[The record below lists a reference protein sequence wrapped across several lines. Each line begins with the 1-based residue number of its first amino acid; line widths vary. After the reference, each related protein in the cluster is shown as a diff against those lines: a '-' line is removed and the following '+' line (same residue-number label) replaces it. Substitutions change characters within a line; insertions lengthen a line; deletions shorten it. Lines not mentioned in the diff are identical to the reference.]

1 MEYVLSTNDPQQFP
15 GTVPSSGF
23 LPPDD
28 AFPAERA
35 SGPEVL
41 VNLPGDGLAGWSRKV
56 VGVLRRGWQQQL
68 AIFTITH
75 ALPSFVLYALAVVG
89 LLALWNSDVAR
100 AAAVDDALAEKLV
113 VRILIVVGLMM
124 LMALPLRLLG
134 YAAATWSAVRQ
145 AAGLP
150 AQLSRALWFGLR
162 RVPVMFAWSLVAYV
176 LTFVVVFLVL
186 LCFAS
191 AFSVA
196 GLVPAVIVLGYLM
209 MITGMVGP
217 AVLFEHRRPLV
228 RAFDTV
234 NNAFWPTVVRLA
246 VPGVVLFLAYRY
258 NQVIDGAAT
267 MSGFAGTIGERAG
280 FAFAAV
286 AASAA
291 LELPV
296 AMLLFPTVLVTYVE
310 RRAVAAPNLRT
321 PHLLDELG

>member
-1 MEYVLSTNDPQQFP
+1 MSINDPQPLP
-15 GTVPSSGF
+15 GAVPSSGF

-28 AFPAERA
+28 AFPVERA

-41 VNLPGDGLAGWSRKV
+41 VNLPGEGLTGWARKV
-56 VGVLRRGWQQQL
+56 AGVLRRGWQQQL
-68 AIFTITH
+68 AIFAITH
-75 ALPSFVLYALAVVG
+75 ALPGFVLYALAVGG
-89 LLALWNSDVAR
+89 LLALWDSDLAR
-100 AAAVDDALAEKLV
+100 AAAVDDVLAEKLTVRVLMV
-113 VRILIVVGLMM
+113 VCLMLVV
-124 LMALPLRLLG
+124 ALPFRLLG

-150 AQLSRALWFGLR
+150 VQLSRALWFGLR
-162 RVPVMFAWSLVAYV
+162 RVPAMFAWSLVAYV
-176 LTFVVVFLVL
+176 LAFVVVFLVV

-191 AFSVA
+191 AFSFA
-196 GLVPAVIVLGYLM
+196 GLVPAVIVLGYLV
-209 MITGMVGP
+209 MIAGMVGP

-234 NNAFWPTVVRLA
+234 NSAFWPAVVRLA

-258 NQVIDGAAT
+258 NQVIDGAAA
-267 MSGFAGTIGERAG
+267 MSGFGGTIGERAG

-310 RRAVAAPNLRT
+310 RRAQVAPNLRT